1 MKKNEGS
8 LTIEATI
15 SLSVF
20 IFFMMS
26 IINFGQ
32 IYKAQVYID
41 HRLLQAGKMVSFMSY
56 DYDNNNSVV
65 ETVFSFIEAFTHF
78 SAGVESQWI
87 VEKTKGSGDYSGCVS
102 TVFHQ
107 LKGKNDFEDPDTIM
121 SYYGIDNVEIK
132 AIENSNDLDIS
143 AAYDIKLIFK
153 FFGIEKV
160 SMKQNVKCGLWK

>member
-56 DYDNNNSVV
+56 DYNNNSVG
-65 ETVFSFIEAFTHF
+65 ETVFNLISDFTQF
-78 SAGVESQWI
+78 RFGPESQWI
-87 VEKTKGSGDYSGCVS
+87 AQKTVGSGDYSGCVS
-102 TVFHQ
+102 TVFHE

-121 SYYGIDNVEIK
+121 SYYGINNVEIK
-132 AIENSNDLDIS
+132 ATENSKDLDIS
-143 AAYDIKLIFK
+143 ASYDIKLIFK